1 MRIGLFA
8 IIFCCILGFSGC
20 ILASNPSLNLSENI
34 AITAAS
40 NSPRIHDDNIYTEG
54 ETTTIR
60 EDATDIA
67 SQQES
72 DNFTEAVLSW
82 NIPQTIQHI
91 VIKAKEGQL
100 EVFEIQYMDDDGEW
114 VTVKEVRDNLR
125 SEYKHTLGKPI
136 VTKTFRLKV
145 PRRWDSRRVGGQ
157 SRSKR
162 AEGGAPSAAE
172 YRKIQ
177 EIELYYALP
186 TPAADASPMQ

>member
-1 MRIGLFA
+1 MRFGLFA
-8 IIFCCILGFSGC
+8 IIFCWILGFSGC
-20 ILASNPSLNLSENI
+20 ILASNPSFNRSENV
-34 AITAAS
+34 AVTAS
-40 NSPRIHDDNIYTEG
+40 STDSKFNDENLYTEG

-60 EDATDIA
+60 EDARDIA

-82 NIPQTIQHI
+82 NIPQTIQQV

-100 EVFEIQYMDDDGEW
+100 EFFEIQYMDDNGKW
-114 VTVKEVRDNLR
+114 VTVNQVRDNMR
-125 SEYKHTLGKPI
+125 SEYKFTLRNPI
-136 VTKTFRLKV
+136 VTKKFRLKV

-162 AEGGAPSAAE
+162 SETGAPAAAE

-186 TPAADASPMQ
+186 TPAQDASMQ

>member
-1 MRIGLFA
+1 MRFGLFA
-8 IIFCCILGFSGC
+8 IIFCWILGLSGC
-20 ILASNPSLNLSENI
+20 ILASNPSFNRSENV
-34 AITAAS
+34 AVTAAS
-40 NSPRIHDDNIYTEG
+40 TDSKLNDENLYTEG
-54 ETTTIR
+54 ETSTIR
-60 EDATDIA
+60 EDARDIA

-82 NIPQTIQHI
+82 NIPQTIQQV

-100 EVFEIQYMDDDGEW
+100 EFFEIQYMDDGGKW
-114 VTVKEVRDNLR
+114 VTVNQVRDNMR
-125 SEYKHTLGKPI
+125 AEYKFTLRDPI
-136 VTKTFRLKV
+136 ITKKFRLKV

-162 AEGGAPSAAE
+162 SETGAPTSAE

-186 TPAADASPMQ
+186 TPAAEASSTQ

>member
-1 MRIGLFA
+1 MRFGLFA
-8 IIFCCILGFSGC
+8 IIFCWILGFSGC
-20 ILASNPSLNLSENI
+20 ILASNPSFNRSENV
-34 AITAAS
+34 AVTAAS
-40 NSPRIHDDNIYTEG
+40 SDSKLNDENLYTEG

-60 EDATDIA
+60 EDARDIA

-82 NIPQTIQHI
+82 NISQTIQQVI
-91 VIKAKEGQL
+91 IKAKEGQL
-100 EVFEIQYMDDDGEW
+100 EFFEIQYMDDNGKW
-114 VTVKEVRDNLR
+114 VTVNQVRDNMR
-125 SEYKHTLGKPI
+125 SEYKFTLRDPI
-136 VTKTFRLKV
+136 VTKKFRLKV

-162 AEGGAPSAAE
+162 SETGAPTAAE

-186 TPAADASPMQ
+186 TPAEDAPMQ

>member
-1 MRIGLFA
+1 MRIGLFV
-8 IIFCCILGFSGC
+8 IVLCVVLGLSGC
-20 ILASNPSLNLSENI
+20 ILASNPSFNRSKNVAL
-34 AITAAS
+34 TAAS
-40 NSPRIHDDNIYTEG
+40 TDSKLNDENLYTEG
-54 ETTTIR
+54 ETSTIR
-60 EDATDIA
+60 EDAKDIA

-82 NIPQTIQHI
+82 NIPQTIQQV

-100 EVFEIQYMDDDGEW
+100 EFFEIQYMDDGGEW
-114 VTVKEVRDNLR
+114 ITVKEVRENMR
-125 SEYKHTLGKPI
+125 PEYTHTLRDP
-136 VTKTFRLKV
+136 VLTKKFRLKV

-162 AEGGAPSAAE
+162 SETGAPTAAE

-186 TPAADASPMQ
+186 TPAAEDLPMQ

>member
-1 MRIGLFA
+1 MRIGLFV
-8 IIFCCILGFSGC
+8 IVLCVVLGLSGC
-20 ILASNPSLNLSENI
+20 ILASNPSFNRSENV
-34 AITAAS
+34 AVTAAS
-40 NSPRIHDDNIYTEG
+40 TDSKLNDENLYTEG
-54 ETTTIR
+54 ETSTIR
-60 EDATDIA
+60 EDARDIA

-82 NIPQTIQHI
+82 NIPQTIQQV

-100 EVFEIQYMDDDGEW
+100 EFFEIQYMDDGGKW
-114 VTVKEVRDNLR
+114 VTVNQVRDNMR
-125 SEYKHTLGKPI
+125 AEYKFTLRDPI
-136 VTKTFRLKV
+136 ITKKFRLKV

-162 AEGGAPSAAE
+162 SETGAPTAAE

-186 TPAADASPMQ
+186 TPAAEASSTQ

>member
-1 MRIGLFA
+1 MRIGLFV
-8 IIFCCILGFSGC
+8 ILLCGLPGLSGC

-40 NSPRIHDDNIYTEG
+40 NNPKLHDDNLYTEG

-67 SQQES
+67 SQRES

-100 EVFEIQYMDDDGEW
+100 EFFEIQYMDDAGKW
-114 VTVKEVRDNLR
+114 VTVKEVRENMR
-125 SEYKHTLGKPI
+125 PEYKVTLTDPV
-136 VTKTFRLKV
+136 VTKKFRLKV

-157 SRSKR
+157 SRSRR

-172 YRKIQ
+172 YKKIQ